1 MLIILTL
8 ISYERQ
14 YKLDLRRDLWW
25 VELQCTVDASS
36 HAGQDDA
43 SVSFEALRSSIDEG
57 NDGARIQNSIVIVQE
72 RYLKKNKAT
81 KDARRYIR

>member
-1 MLIILTL
+1 MPIQVGL
-8 ISYERQ
+8 E
-14 YKLDLRRDLWW
+14 RDLWW

-36 HAGQDDA
+36 HAGQNDT

-72 RYLKKNKAT
+72 RYLKINK
-81 KDARRYIR
+81 